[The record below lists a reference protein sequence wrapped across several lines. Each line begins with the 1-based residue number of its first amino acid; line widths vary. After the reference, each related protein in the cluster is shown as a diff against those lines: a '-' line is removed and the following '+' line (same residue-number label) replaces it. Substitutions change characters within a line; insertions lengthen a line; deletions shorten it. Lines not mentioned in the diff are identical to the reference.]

1 MSLQFT
7 SWNRMESM
15 SRIVFAIATLL
26 TMTLIFGYINSISIV
41 FAQSEI
47 DNSTSTEAVTS
58 SYDAIIKAILIISQL
73 VIAGLAF
80 NEILYMYLKQSRI
93 TLFNNN
99 DTSTWTSHFQV
110 SDRYLN
116 LIIIFS
122 IVMAASSTTILLIQ
136 VIDLEKELGI
146 DITTAFN
153 IITSTSV
160 GGVWITRII
169 CSIVIILAAIIYY
182 TLLFKIKKIKNKEY
196 KLSFT
201 KGKGQKVIKYLFPSL
216 ILFSI
221 LVSLYSNSMI
231 SHSNALSSYSKL
243 AVFVDW
249 IHLTAVAIWIGG
261 LFYIYSIILK
271 DWKVN
276 YDDNRSKRMGIS
288 SLVRLGEINGKDR
301 QTIVAKF
308 IMNFSYVAILS
319 LIIIGITGLILGRI
333 HLQNISSLFLT
344 VYGNILILKICL
356 TLPMIIL
363 GKYNQDKVAHMS
375 NLEINHENINLE
387 ENSKDIEN
395 IRNFILKKVK
405 KSIGIELLLGIAIV
419 TVASF
424 LSVTSPPS
432 LSTSNDSD
440 AYLNVNQEPMLAL
453 SFGDGNMF
461 TLITILLSSTI
472 IIAGFVNLRKNAR
485 KIKITWK

>member
-1 MSLQFT
+1 
-7 SWNRMESM
+7 M

-47 DNSTSTEAVTS
+47 DNNTSTEAVTS
-58 SYDAIIKAILIISQL
+58 SYDAIIKAMLIISQL

-276 YDDNRSKRMGIS
+276 YDGNRSKRKGIS
-288 SLVRLGEINGKDR
+288 SLVRLGEINGIDR

>member
-1 MSLQFT
+1 
-7 SWNRMESM
+7 M

-276 YDDNRSKRMGIS
+276 YDGNRSKRKGIS
-288 SLVRLGEINGKDR
+288 SLVRLGEINGIDR

>member
-276 YDDNRSKRMGIS
+276 YDGNRSKRKGIS
-288 SLVRLGEINGKDR
+288 SLVRLGEINGIDR
-301 QTIVAKF
+301 QTIAAKF

>member
-276 YDDNRSKRMGIS
+276 YDDNRSKRKGIS

-375 NLEINHENINLE
+375 NLEINHKNINLE

-405 KSIGIELLLGIAIV
+405 KSIGIELLLGIVIV

-485 KIKITWK
+485 KIKTTWK

>member
-1 MSLQFT
+1 
-7 SWNRMESM
+7 
-15 SRIVFAIATLL
+15 
-26 TMTLIFGYINSISIV
+26 
-41 FAQSEI
+41 
-47 DNSTSTEAVTS
+47 
-58 SYDAIIKAILIISQL
+58 
-73 VIAGLAF
+73 
-80 NEILYMYLKQSRI
+80 
-93 TLFNNN
+93 
-99 DTSTWTSHFQV
+99 
-110 SDRYLN
+110 
-116 LIIIFS
+116 
-122 IVMAASSTTILLIQ
+122 MAASSTTILLIQ

-276 YDDNRSKRMGIS
+276 YDGNRSKRKGIS
-288 SLVRLGEINGKDR
+288 SLVRLGEINGIDR
-301 QTIVAKF
+301 QTIAAKF

-461 TLITILLSSTI
+461 TLITILLSGTI

>member
-1 MSLQFT
+1 MP
-7 SWNRMESM
+7 
-15 SRIVFAIATLL
+15 RIVLTIATLFI
-26 TMTLIFGYINSISIV
+26 MTLIFGYISYV
-41 FAQSEI
+41 FPAIAQSEL
-47 DNSTSTEAVTS
+47 DNNTSTEAVTS
-58 SYDAIIKAILIISQL
+58 SYDAIIKAILIVSQIT
-73 VIAGLAF
+73 IAGLAF
-80 NEILYMYLKQSRI
+80 SEILYIHIKQKRI

-99 DTSTWTSHFQV
+99 DNSTWTSHVQV
-110 SDRYLN
+110 SGRFLK

-122 IVMAASSTTILLIQ
+122 IVMAAASTIILLIQ
-136 VIDLEKELGI
+136 LVDLEQELGI
-146 DITTAFN
+146 DITTAFD

-160 GGVWITRII
+160 GAVWITRII
-169 CSIVIILAAIIYY
+169 SSIVIVLVAIIYY
-182 TLLFKIKKIKNKEY
+182 TLLFRIKNTKNKKY

-201 KGKGQKVIKYLFPSL
+201 KGKRLIVIKYLLSSL

-221 LVSLYSNSMI
+221 LISLYSNSMI

-249 IHLTAVAIWIGG
+249 LHLTAVAIWIGG

-276 YDDNRSKRMGIS
+276 YDNKGNNRNGTNALFKLNDID
-288 SLVRLGEINGKDR
+288 GKD
-301 QTIVAKF
+301 QQIAVVEF

-319 LIIIGITGLILGRI
+319 LVIIGITGLILGRI

-363 GKYNQDKVAHMS
+363 GKYNQDKVEQMS
-375 NLEINHENINLE
+375 NPEIIPENNNLK
-387 ENSKDIEN
+387 ENSKDIKEY
-395 IRNFILKKVK
+395 RNQIFKKVK
-405 KSIGIELLLGIAIV
+405 KSIRIELLLGIVIV

-432 LSTSNDSD
+432 LSTSSNDG
-440 AYLNVNQEPMLAL
+440 ANLNVNQNPISAL
-453 SFGDGNMF
+453 SFDDGNIF
-461 TLITILLSSTI
+461 TFIIILLASI
-472 IIAGFVNLRKNAR
+472 IIVAGFINLRKNSR
-485 KIKITWK
+485 KIKIAWK

>member
-1 MSLQFT
+1 
-7 SWNRMESM
+7 MESM

-276 YDDNRSKRMGIS
+276 YDGNRSKRKGIS
-288 SLVRLGEINGKDR
+288 SLVRLGEINGIDR

>member
-1 MSLQFT
+1 
-7 SWNRMESM
+7 M

-276 YDDNRSKRMGIS
+276 YDGNRSKRKGIS
-288 SLVRLGEINGKDR
+288 SLVKLGEINGIDR

-333 HLQNISSLFLT
+333 HLQNIFSLFLT

-432 LSTSNDSD
+432 LSISNDSD

>member
-1 MSLQFT
+1 
-7 SWNRMESM
+7 MESM

-276 YDDNRSKRMGIS
+276 YDGNRSKRKGIS
-288 SLVRLGEINGKDR
+288 SLVKLGEINGIDR

-333 HLQNISSLFLT
+333 HLQNIFSLFLT

-432 LSTSNDSD
+432 LSISNDSD

>member
-136 VIDLEKELGI
+136 IIDLEKELGI

-160 GGVWITRII
+160 GEVWITRII

-276 YDDNRSKRMGIS
+276 YDDNRSKRKGIS

-405 KSIGIELLLGIAIV
+405 KSIGIELLLGIVIV

-453 SFGDGNMF
+453 SFGDSNMF
-461 TLITILLSSTI
+461 TLITILLSGTI

>member
-1 MSLQFT
+1 
-7 SWNRMESM
+7 MESM

-276 YDDNRSKRMGIS
+276 YDGNRSKRKGIS
-288 SLVRLGEINGKDR
+288 SLVRLGEINGIDR
-301 QTIVAKF
+301 QTIAAKF

>member
-1 MSLQFT
+1 
-7 SWNRMESM
+7 MESM

-99 DTSTWTSHFQV
+99 DTSIWTSHFQV

-276 YDDNRSKRMGIS
+276 YDDNRSKRKGIS

-485 KIKITWK
+485 KIKTTWK

>member
-1 MSLQFT
+1 
-7 SWNRMESM
+7 
-15 SRIVFAIATLL
+15 
-26 TMTLIFGYINSISIV
+26 
-41 FAQSEI
+41 
-47 DNSTSTEAVTS
+47 
-58 SYDAIIKAILIISQL
+58 
-73 VIAGLAF
+73 
-80 NEILYMYLKQSRI
+80 
-93 TLFNNN
+93 
-99 DTSTWTSHFQV
+99 
-110 SDRYLN
+110 
-116 LIIIFS
+116 
-122 IVMAASSTTILLIQ
+122 
-136 VIDLEKELGI
+136 
-146 DITTAFN
+146 
-153 IITSTSV
+153 
-160 GGVWITRII
+160 
-169 CSIVIILAAIIYY
+169 
-182 TLLFKIKKIKNKEY
+182 
-196 KLSFT
+196 
-201 KGKGQKVIKYLFPSL
+201 
-216 ILFSI
+216 
-221 LVSLYSNSMI
+221 MI

-276 YDDNRSKRMGIS
+276 YDGNRSKRKGIS
-288 SLVRLGEINGKDR
+288 SLVRLGEINGIDR

-375 NLEINHENINLE
+375 NQEINHENINLE

>member
-1 MSLQFT
+1 
-7 SWNRMESM
+7 MESM

-47 DNSTSTEAVTS
+47 DNNTSTEAVTS
-58 SYDAIIKAILIISQL
+58 SYDAIIKAMLIISQL

-276 YDDNRSKRMGIS
+276 YDGNRSKRKGIS
-288 SLVRLGEINGKDR
+288 SLVRLGEINGIDR

>member
-1 MSLQFT
+1 
-7 SWNRMESM
+7 MESM

-276 YDDNRSKRMGIS
+276 YDGNRSKRKGIS
-288 SLVRLGEINGKDR
+288 SLVRLGEINGIDR
-301 QTIVAKF
+301 QTIAAKF

-405 KSIGIELLLGIAIV
+405 KSIGIELLLGIVIV

>member
-1 MSLQFT
+1 
-7 SWNRMESM
+7 M

-276 YDDNRSKRMGIS
+276 YDGNRSKRKGIS
-288 SLVRLGEINGKDR
+288 SLVRLGEINGIDR
-301 QTIVAKF
+301 QTIAAKF